1 MKFWRF
7 SIAKMPSKQYKR
19 CHTKNTVNAKPVWF
33 NAISPETTHCM
44 ERKFVMDDSNSL
56 LKTTNEKIDEAINST
71 ASNTTKTTTNATD
84 FSNIIVEQM
93 RKTLFWKS
101 RHFDTARYFR
111 RIDNCIG
118 LPSIILAT
126 TILGFAFYAVGRND
140 TPMWAQ
146 IALASLSVGQGILVS
161 IQLYLK
167 PAYLCENHKNT
178 AHELGKLQRKW
189 ELLNL
194 RVQSGDDV
202 SVNEIE
208 ALMAIQDDIG
218 KFAEPFPASIIR
230 KK

>member
-1 MKFWRF
+1 
-7 SIAKMPSKQYKR
+7 
-19 CHTKNTVNAKPVWF
+19 
-33 NAISPETTHCM
+33 M
-44 ERKFVMDDSNSL
+44 ERKFVMDDSNTL
-56 LKTTNEKIDEAINST
+56 LKTTNATI
-71 ASNTTKTTTNATD
+71 KTTD

-111 RIDNCIG
+111 RLDNCIG

-146 IALASLSVGQGILVS
+146 IALASLSVAQGILVS
-161 IQLYLK
+161 IQLCLK

-189 ELLNL
+189 ALLNL
-194 RVQSGDDV
+194 RVQSGDEV

-208 ALMAIQDDIG
+208 ALMALQDDIG
-218 KFAEPFPASIIR
+218 KFAEPFPARIIR